1 MFTGIVEARGEI
13 ALIESMEGGARLVV
27 CLPFTEELAI
37 GESVAVNGACLTVTV
52 IDREAKTAAFDLLAE
67 TLRVTN
73 LGDLSVGDPVNAER
87 ALRVGDRLSGHFVQ
101 GHVDGVSEIL
111 AWEAVGQ
118 DHRLEI
124 ALPPEF
130 ARYVIRKGSIC
141 VDGIS
146 LTVAE
151 LAEDRFTLWIIPHTA
166 EVTNLGAAVAGK
178 RVNLEF
184 DMLAKYL
191 ERMTASRDSGIGIQ
205 ESGV

>member
-13 ALIESMEGGARLVV
+13 AALDPVETGARLVV
-27 CLPFTEELAI
+27 RLPFAEELAI

-52 IDREAKTAAFDLLAE
+52 IDPTAGTAAFDLLAE

-73 LGDLSVGDPVNAER
+73 LGDLKAGDLVNAER
-87 ALRVGDRLSGHFVQ
+87 ALAVGDRLSGHFVQ

-124 ALPPEF
+124 ALPSKF
-130 ARYVIRKGSIC
+130 ARYVIRKGSLC

-151 LAEDRFTLWIIPHTA
+151 LEEDRVTFWIIPHTA
-166 EVTNLGAAVAGK
+166 AVTNLGTAKVGK

-184 DMLAKYL
+184 DLLAKYL
-191 ERMTASRDSGIGIQ
+191 ERLGER
-205 ESGV
+205 